1 MLCKVSNNLKKGVET
16 MKKLC
21 VICALLLV
29 AMTCGCSSRGGSA
42 AGGAL
47 GGAAVG
53 AGAYEYNAHRQMQQL
68 DQDYKAGRINKQE
81 YEIRKN
87 QIEKGSLFQR

>member
-1 MLCKVSNNLKKGVET
+1 
-16 MKKLC
+16 MKKLILLGAM
-21 VICALLLV
+21 VLMASASGCA
-29 AMTCGCSSRGGSA
+29 SREGSA
-42 AGGAL
+42 VGGAL

-53 AGAYEYNAHRQMQQL
+53 VGAYEYSAHRQMDQL
-68 DQDYKAGRINKQE
+68 NNDYKAGRIDRRE

>member
-1 MLCKVSNNLKKGVET
+1 
-16 MKKLC
+16 MKKL
-21 VICALLLV
+21 LLLV
-29 AMTCGCSSRGGSA
+29 TLVLVASMSGCATRGGSA

-53 AGAYEYNAHRQMQQL
+53 VGAYEYGAHRQMQQL
-68 DQDYKAGRINKQE
+68 EDDYKAGRVNKEE

-87 QIEKGSLFQR
+87 QIEKGSLLQR

>member
-1 MLCKVSNNLKKGVET
+1 
-16 MKKLC
+16 MKKL
-21 VICALLLV
+21 LLLLTLV
-29 AMTCGCSSRGGSA
+29 SFASASGCASREGSA
-42 AGGAL
+42 VGGAL

-53 AGAYEYNAHRQMQQL
+53 AGAYEYSAHRQMKQVE
-68 DQDYKAGRINKQE
+68 DDYKAGRINKKE